1 MILAPL
7 RGVTIRCFREVFADI
22 IREAGFT
29 EAVTPFI
36 PAMAGSDP
44 LKDRELRDQGSGIRD
59 RGSGIRVTPQ
69 FIGKDPVA
77 LRECLEKVKAAG
89 FETADLNAGCPYPM
103 VRNKGR
109 GSGLL
114 RTPDVLRRMLEV
126 GCEVMGAGMGGVG
139 QTVVPS
145 LADVPH
151 GAASCCLGGL
161 DVLVVAVSDD
171 DRLRWFYPE
180 GFDS

>member
-1 MILAPL
+1 MSYDYYL
-7 RGVTIRCFREVFADI
+7 VFWGMSI
-22 IREAGFT
+22 F
-29 EAVTPFI
+29 FLC
-36 PAMAGSDP
+36 S
-44 LKDRELRDQGSGIRD
+44 
-59 RGSGIRVTPQ
+59 
-69 FIGKDPVA
+69 
-77 LRECLEKVKAAG
+77 
-89 FETADLNAGCPYPM
+89 
-103 VRNKGR
+103 
-109 GSGLL
+109 SGLL
-114 RTPDVLRRMLEV
+114 QLGERGDDCV
-126 GCEVMGAGMGGVG
+126 GMGGVG